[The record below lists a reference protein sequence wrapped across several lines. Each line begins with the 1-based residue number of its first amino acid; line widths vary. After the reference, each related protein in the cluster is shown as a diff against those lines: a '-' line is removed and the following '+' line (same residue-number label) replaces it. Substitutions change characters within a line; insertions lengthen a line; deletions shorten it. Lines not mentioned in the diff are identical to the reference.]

1 MIEVQRE
8 DEELSTLGFENCC
21 FCRRP
26 TVFWCRKKDVA
37 VCLQCAATASPE
49 DVPDKPTWCRRE
61 EIASASDSLEMAA
74 SFSDHKMNSSY
85 AAH

>member
-8 DEELSTLGFENCC
+8 DEELSALGFENCA

-26 TVFWCRKKDVA
+26 TAFWFRKKDVA
-37 VCLQCAATASPE
+37 VCLQCAAKAKPE
-49 DVPDKPTWCRRE
+49 DVPDKAAWCRRE
-61 EIASASDSLEMAA
+61 EIASASDSIEIAA
-74 SFSDHKMNSSY
+74 SFSTHKVDSSY